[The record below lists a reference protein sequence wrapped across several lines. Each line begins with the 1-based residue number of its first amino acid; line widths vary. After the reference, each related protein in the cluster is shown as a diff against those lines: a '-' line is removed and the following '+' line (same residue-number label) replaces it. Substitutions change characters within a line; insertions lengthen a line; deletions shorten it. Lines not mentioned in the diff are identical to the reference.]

1 MRRWAILLL
10 LLAAP
15 ARAADSSLEDGFA
28 RSRAGQWAE
37 AAPLLRRAFD
47 ADPGRANVAAELGF
61 VLYKLGQG
69 PEAETYLRRAI
80 ALDPASS
87 YPYLTLADLLAEAP
101 DRWRRRE
108 EIIAT
113 LERGLSWLK
122 DEAGGRTWLTLR
134 LAAFERSVGML
145 AQAQRRLAGLLAT
158 PEVPATL
165 RQQALDLRAQITA
178 DSKAQGLEDW
188 PEGPPLGEADK
199 IAVKRAG
206 AALDNVQPGRAVE
219 LLTPVLARVPESV
232 EARWLRARAF
242 EDQGRYE
249 QAKRDLTLLLQ
260 LRPSHAAAWRR
271 LGIMLADHG
280 GSLEA
285 EAADEALRHALA
297 LEPSWD
303 DLRERRRKVALKR
316 GATEERK
323 AAPTRPAAP
332 PTPRALQ
339 LLADAQRWRA
349 DEAPEFAEPL
359 VAQAL
364 AESPGFVDAAAALY
378 ALTGNVPDATV
389 RALWDDPDGL
399 VRLAVAVK
407 DIGGR
412 PSPAVERALDRAIEL
427 GSSEARWRRGEL
439 RAATGDRAGALADLT
454 DYVAREP
461 NPAHLDEA
469 RALRATLV
477 PSDGAL
483 VERQAFLALL
493 ADRAPD
499 AERLL
504 GGPCRAELP
513 SSRLVELGR
522 VQEYAGALGP
532 ALACYRMAVEAA
544 SKSGPPQ
551 ALRAAQTRLAAAA
564 ARAPLELVAGVEAPL
579 RAAHRA
585 QIPTAAWALARLERQ
600 QSPDEARNHLESFL
614 VAAAPDDPA
623 IPVATAMLKGLTES
637 DRATASRRLGVSAVV
652 GAGLLAAL
660 LLAIARRFRGITV
673 PRALARR
680 PALFPE
686 LSRAVAEVRHDVIK
700 HRASVLEAGDDQ
712 REEMARA
719 LLEPQPASTL
729 VGEIYARVEQAA
741 VGLGL
746 TLRPLDREP
755 TFGPIARALRKAE
768 RILRNGAGGS
778 LLEID
783 RELREEH
790 GPRLGEL
797 LTLGP
802 RTELDAETLTRWI
815 RAVEAELPGGTEPGL
830 LLRHM
835 DLAVGVDETALYTIF
850 ANLLRNA
857 EQAVAERPEPR
868 ILVRVERE
876 TDVTGRQLVTI
887 LVADSAPHTPLLT
900 PSDIEK
906 RDGQRGLGLV
916 RDLTR
921 KWGGHLA
928 IRNEAA
934 PLVKAIGASFPA
946 AGATA
951 P

>member
-1 MRRWAILLL
+1 MRRWTLLLL

-15 ARAADSSLEDGFA
+15 AWAADSALEEGFA

-47 ADPGRANVAAELGF
+47 ADPTRANVAAELGF
-61 VLYKLGQG
+61 VLVKLGQ
-69 PEAETYLRRAI
+69 PAEAETYLRRAI
-80 ALDPASS
+80 ALDRSSS

-108 EIIAT
+108 EIVAT
-113 LERGLSWLK
+113 LERGLVALK
-122 DEAGGRTWLTLR
+122 DEPGGRTWLTLR

-158 PEVPATL
+158 PDVPPTL
-165 RQQALDLRAQITA
+165 RQQALDLRAQIAA
-178 DSKAQGLEDW
+178 DGKAQGLEDW
-188 PEGPPLGEADK
+188 PEGPPLSEADRLV
-199 IAVKRAG
+199 VKRAA
-206 AALDNVQPGRAVE
+206 AALDNGQPGRAAEV
-219 LLTPVLARVPESV
+219 LTPVLGRVPESV
-232 EARWLRARAF
+232 EARWLRARAY

-249 QAKRDLTLLLQ
+249 QAKRDLTILLQ

-271 LGIMLADHG
+271 LGIILADRG

-303 DLRERRRKVALKR
+303 DLRERRKKVAAKR
-316 GATEERK
+316 GPTEERQ
-323 AAPTRPAAP
+323 AAPAKPAP
-332 PTPRALQ
+332 PPRPRALQ
-339 LLADAQRWRA
+339 LMADAQRWRA

-364 AESPGFVDAAAALY
+364 ADSPGYIDAAATLY

-389 RALWDDPDGL
+389 RALWDDPEGL
-399 VRLAVAVK
+399 VRLAVAVH

-427 GSSEARWRRGEL
+427 GSSEGRWRRAEL

-477 PSDGAL
+477 PSETAPL
-483 VERQAFLALL
+483 ERQAFLALL
-493 ADRAPD
+493 ADRAPE

-504 GGPCRAELP
+504 GGPCRADLP
-513 SSRLVELGR
+513 AARLVELGR
-522 VQEYAGALGP
+522 VHEYTGAIGP
-532 ALACYRMAVEAA
+532 ALGCYRMAVEA
-544 SKSGPPQ
+544 SGNNTPR
-551 ALRAAQTRLAAAA
+551 ALRSAQARLAAAA
-564 ARAPLELVAGVEAPL
+564 ARAPVELLAGLEAPL

-600 QSPDEARNHLESFL
+600 RSPDQARAHLESFL
-614 VAAAPDDPA
+614 AAASPDDPA
-623 IPVATAMLKGLTES
+623 VPVANAMLAGLTER
-637 DRATASRRLGVSAVV
+637 DRASAARRIGLSAAVGVA
-652 GAGLLAAL
+652 LIAL
-660 LLAIARRFRGITV
+660 LLLGIARRFRGITV
-673 PRALARR
+673 PRALLRR

-719 LLEPQPASTL
+719 LLEPQPASEL
-729 VGEIYARVEQAA
+729 VGEIYARVQHAA
-741 VGLGL
+741 TGLGL
-746 TLRPLDREP
+746 SLRPLDREP
-755 TFGPIARALRKAE
+755 TFGPIARTLRRAE
-768 RILRNGAGGS
+768 RILREGERAS
-778 LLEID
+778 LEEID

-790 GPRLGEL
+790 APRLGQL

-802 RTELDAETLTRWI
+802 RTQLDAETLTRWI

-835 DLAVGVDETALYTIF
+835 DLSVGVDEAALYTIF

-857 EQAVAERPEPR
+857 EQAVAERPDPR

-887 LVADSAPHTPLLT
+887 LVADSAPHAPMLT
-900 PSDIEK
+900 PGDIDK

-928 IRNEAA
+928 VRNEAA

-946 AGATA
+946 AGVT
-951 P
+951 